1 MISRKLLFLLLVF
14 PFYAITAQHK
24 VFSYNQIQT
33 RNNVQQWGKSEYINQ
48 QKAEFTEKEINLKVD
63 KNYHLTIV
71 SKTDLPDKGV
81 IYLCKDEKSN
91 PITVMLFDNI
101 KMYLYAKTQRFLI
114 NFQNPK
120 SLNQLADID

>member
-1 MISRKLLFLLLVF
+1 MTSRKLFFFLFLF
-14 PFYAITAQHK
+14 PFCAVTAQHK
-24 VFSYNQIQT
+24 VFSFNEVQT
-33 RNNVQQWGKSEYINQ
+33 RNNIQQWGKSQYNSP
-48 QKAEFTEKEINLKVD
+48 QKVEFTSNEINLKVD

-71 SKTDLPDKGV
+71 SKTDLPDRGV

-120 SLNQLADID
+120 SLKQLADID